1 MTRGRES
8 NMLERKGIAALVAA
22 TAIVAGP
29 MGAVPA
35 RAGAEPIPCEVFA
48 PPYDRVC
55 KLIDQGAQTVI
66 DVYCIV
72 FPEQA
77 ICD

>member
-1 MTRGRES
+1 MLKRE
-8 NMLERKGIAALVAA
+8 GIAALVAA
-22 TAIVAGP
+22 TAVVAGP

-35 RAGAEPIPCEVFA
+35 RASAEPIPCEIFA

-55 KLIDQGAQTVI
+55 KLVDQGVQTVI

-72 FPEQA
+72 FPEPPY
-77 ICD
+77 CW